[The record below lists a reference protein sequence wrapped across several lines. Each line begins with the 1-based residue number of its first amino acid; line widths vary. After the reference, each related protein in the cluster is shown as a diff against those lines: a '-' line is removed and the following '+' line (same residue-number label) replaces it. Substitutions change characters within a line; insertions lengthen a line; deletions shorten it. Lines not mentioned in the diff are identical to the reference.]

1 MSNNKLVS
9 IEIQKEFDVINK
21 DWQEQVFVKLY
32 VAARTSGFL
41 SDIPDRDWKTLCVLA
56 TFMDTCGNC
65 YPSQDEIASALGVSR
80 QTANERIRSLLEY
93 TWQEKH
99 VTTMVKHRR
108 KEVATGKKGQR
119 WENNLY
125 TILPISNLSFGN
137 DDSMDEKPMSGNPD
151 TGKVLEE
158 VTEKPMSGNPDIG
171 KVLENK
177 EENLC
182 RQYPMSGNPDT
193 NNNKIFKRSVV
204 VEELVENCRMP
215 NQAECYKKTG
225 LIRKEQ
231 ETARSMYKSGNLECP
246 KGANKIAPKSHES
259 CVDPNNNTRLQELA
273 KNMSGA
279 IIPLKLLE
287 NLVKE
292 YGHEKVK
299 EKIKLLGS
307 VETKN
312 APGFLVAALRN
323 NYVLI
328 PGRPRQHVRTGLKT
342 RSRDPV
348 DEEASRKKK
357 EFIKSLYLS

>member
-9 IEIQKEFDVINK
+9 IEIQKEFDVIKK

-41 SDIPDRDWKTLCVLA
+41 SEIPDRDWKTLCILA

-65 YPSQDEIASALGVSR
+65 YPSQDEIAFALGVSR
-80 QTANERIRSLLEY
+80 QTANERIKSLLEY
-93 TWQEKH
+93 TWQGKH
-99 VTTMVKHRR
+99 VITMVKHRR
-108 KEVATGKKGQR
+108 KEAATGKKGQR

-125 TILPISNLSFGN
+125 TILPISNLFFGKN
-137 DDSMDEKPMSGNPD
+137 DVTDEKPMSGNPD
-151 TGKVLEE
+151 IGKSLEE

-204 VEELVENCRMP
+204 VEGAVENCRVP
-215 NQAECYKKTG
+215 NQAVRHE
-225 LIRKEQ
+225 
-231 ETARSMYKSGNLECP
+231 ETALTRKGHETVKSGKTDVVENASVRNYQIP
-246 KGANKIAPKSHES
+246 NTHES
-259 CVDPNNNTRLQELA
+259 SADPYNTTRLQELA
-273 KNMSGA
+273 KNISGA
-279 IIPLKLLE
+279 IIPLKLLD

-292 YGHEKVK
+292 YSQEKVK

-307 VETKN
+307 LETKN
-312 APGFLVAALRN
+312 APGFLVAALRD
-323 NYVLI
+323 NYVLT

-342 RSRDPV
+342 RSPAV
-348 DEEASRKKK
+348 DAEASKKKK